1 MLKMPQ
7 IDYIKYLREVEGCS
21 ISEIANRVKI
31 NWRTA
36 QKYADEEVE
45 IQNKKTQ
52 TREKPVMGPYLNLIE
67 AWLKED
73 QRMPRKQRRTAKAIY
88 KQLKKYTDFD
98 GSVRSV
104 RLYVSKKR
112 KKIINANKKQYVK
125 LTHQPAEA
133 QVDFGEFQ
141 AIDPRTEKIIK
152 YPYLV
157 MSFPYSNVQLC
168 RVVSAEN
175 AECFLEGLKDMFE
188 EIGGVPRTIW
198 FDNLSAAVSKVLKDG
213 KRKLTEAFKE
223 FEWYYRFKAVF
234 CNPGKGHEKG
244 HIEGK
249 VGYVRRNW
257 MSPMPVIED
266 IFEFNKYLKKELIE
280 DRDRKHS
287 SKEKLISELWEED
300 LNNLL
305 VLPTNPKEIIR
316 TETALV
322 NKYGEI
328 TVDDNL
334 YHIGK
339 AHPRQKL
346 LLKIY
351 WDQIIIYE
359 QYGEEKITQC
369 PRKYVQK
376 TDDIDWKNELEI
388 FKNKPRAIEHATYL
402 KALPEVVKKYLLA
415 DKLSSRRKRIKIIIE
430 LLNDYS
436 ISNIKEA
443 VSKALETSKTALE
456 DLKAILYYQSTP
468 KDNKE
473 PVEESWTPEDV
484 VNWQPGLTDYN
495 ELCQELVS
503 NE

>member
-1 MLKMPQ
+1 MPQ

-21 ISEIANRVKI
+21 ISEIAKRVKI

-168 RVVSAEN
+168 RVVPAEN

-300 LNNLL
+300 LNKTPEELL
-305 VLPTNPKEIIR
+305 EEYIGPDEGPLVHQDD
-316 TETALV
+316 ETWQNELD
-322 NKYGEI
+322 
-328 TVDDNL
+328 TVC
-334 YHIGK
+334 
-339 AHPRQKL
+339 R
-346 LLKIY
+346 KIY
-351 WDQIIIYE
+351 KYMQKKRDNNHDQRNPTG
-359 QYGEEKITQC
+359 Q
-369 PRKYVQK
+369 
-376 TDDIDWKNELEI
+376 
-388 FKNKPRAIEHATYL
+388 
-402 KALPEVVKKYLLA
+402 
-415 DKLSSRRKRIKIIIE
+415 
-430 LLNDYS
+430 
-436 ISNIKEA
+436 
-443 VSKALETSKTALE
+443 
-456 DLKAILYYQSTP
+456 
-468 KDNKE
+468 
-473 PVEESWTPEDV
+473 
-484 VNWQPGLTDYN
+484 
-495 ELCQELVS
+495 
-503 NE
+503 